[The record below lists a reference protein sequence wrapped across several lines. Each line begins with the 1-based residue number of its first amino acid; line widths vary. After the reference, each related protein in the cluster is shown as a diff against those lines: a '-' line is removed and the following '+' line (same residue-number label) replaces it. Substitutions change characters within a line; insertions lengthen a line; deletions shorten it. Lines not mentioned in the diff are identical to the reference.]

1 MFPSIIITLFFIC
14 QLIYSYNE
22 HTINYY
28 PPTELAIS
36 DEEIVNRAVQEL
48 HNIDAAN
55 DLNECM
61 TCKTRL
67 QVAKFI
73 SLTRPDLVPQIFST
87 WCVESGFDEIQ
98 CHMNYGYPSED
109 YCTMGN
115 DFTKMVSLMNPSGL
129 DCDYFCYYHD
139 KNCGVLP
146 ETPLVDMSRL
156 WPSKPR
162 NYLPPDNSGE
172 TFHVLHI
179 SDINLQPDYKMF
191 AEANCTQSLCCSP
204 HCRNLQDSAPNF
216 NENLEGGYFDSS
228 YSRNHFE
235 KGSYMDITKI
245 KKPTWRPA
253 RQFGEYNCDSP
264 ALLLNSTMQ
273 GIRDLHQNHL
283 SFEFALFTGGTV
295 DHSDRSFMSKTKN
308 IISQDTSY
316 RILKH
321 YLDTV
326 DVIPTFG
333 TRDIF
338 PMNQLPQKN
347 LTENSNSYQWQFDF
361 LADLWSELGWIDHES
376 SKQVRYSQ
384 IGYSLVT
391 SRGLK
396 IICLNS
402 NVWNVKNLYAF
413 WEVLSIDSFGMW
425 KFLIEELIESERIHQ
440 RVWIVAH
447 LPTNHQSLP
456 LPTRVFAQIIERF
469 SPQVI
474 AAIFFGHI
482 QVDTFMIQYGGD
494 GTDTKELESAINH
507 ALIGPSISPYSGV
520 NPAWRYYA
528 IDSKSFSVV
537 NSFTYYT
544 KLDNTFINDGAE
556 PVWEFGYSARDVY
569 DPEQMWPMEWCLNT
583 EWWHHVSEKIK
594 QVPEMDLM
602 YQRLE
607 TRWFSQNELDGNS
620 YCKVTSFTMEAK
632 KQCMLTGDQDDYVEP
647 KQPNDY
653 VPFIHVGSKV
663 EYIDKQVAYPHD
675 EEEESESE
683 EVDEDYQPGKKIGT
697 GENNTNV
704 GQGLNGG
711 GNGESDDDNKVKK
724 TEGFTGNENGEQNYT
739 AANNDGSLS
748 SRIRRKPQGKSLGLK
763 IRNRHRI
770 PIAQL

>member
-1 MFPSIIITLFFIC
+1 MYHQIILLLLLSIHT
-14 QLIYSYNE
+14 YSE
-22 HTINYY
+22 HHVNYY

-36 DEEIVNRAVQEL
+36 DDEIVNRAVNEL

-73 SLTRPDLVPQIFST
+73 ALTRPDLVPQIFST
-87 WCVESGFDEIQ
+87 WCVESGYDEIQ

-115 DFTKMVSLMNPSGL
+115 DFTKVVSLMNPSGL
-129 DCDYFCYYHD
+129 DGDYFCYYHD
-139 KNCGVLP
+139 KNCHILP
-146 ETPLVDMSRL
+146 ETPLVDMSGL
-156 WPSKPR
+156 WPPKPK

-172 TFHVLHI
+172 TFHVLHL

-191 AEANCTQSLCCSP
+191 SEANCTQSLCCSP
-204 HCRNLQDSAPNF
+204 HCRNMVKPAPGIMEENTNLDSGF
-216 NENLEGGYFDSS
+216 YDSS
-228 YSRNHFE
+228 YSKNHFE

-245 KKPTWRPA
+245 RKPTWIPA
-253 RQFGEYNCDSP
+253 RQFGEYTCDTP

-273 GIRDLHQNHL
+273 CIRDLHQNHL

-295 DHSDRSFMSKTKN
+295 DHSDRSFMSKHKN
-308 IISQDTSY
+308 IKSQETSY

-361 LADLWSELGWIDHES
+361 LADLWSELGWIDHDV
-376 SKQVRYSQ
+376 SKQIRYSQ
-384 IGYSLVT
+384 IGYSLIT
-391 SRGLK
+391 TRNLK
-396 IICLNS
+396 IISLNS

-413 WEVLSIDSFGMW
+413 WDVLTIDSYGIW
-425 KFLIEELIESERIHQ
+425 NFLIEELIDCERNHQ
-440 RVWIVAH
+440 RAWIIAH

-456 LPTRVFAQIIERF
+456 LPTKVFAQIIERF
-469 SPQVI
+469 SPKVI
-474 AAIFFGHI
+474 AAIFFGHV
-482 QVDTFMIQYGGD
+482 QVDTFLIQYGGD
-494 GTDTKELESAINH
+494 GTNTKELENAINH
-507 ALIGPSISPYSGV
+507 ALVGPSISPYSGV

-528 IDSKSFSVV
+528 IDSQSFSIV

-544 KLDNTFINDGAE
+544 KLESTFHNDGAE
-556 PVWEFGYSARDVY
+556 PNWEFGYSTRDVY

-594 QVPEMDLM
+594 EVPEMDLL

-607 TRWFSQNELDGNS
+607 TRWFSSARLDEDS
-620 YCKVTSFTMEAK
+620 YCKVTSFTMEAR
-632 KQCMLTGDQDDYVEP
+632 KQCMVTDDQDDYVEP

-653 VPFIHVGSKV
+653 VPFIHVGIDV
-663 EYIDKQVAYPHD
+663 EYIDKQIAYPENENENDFVDDIVVEED
-675 EEEESESE
+675 EEVIPEKNSSL
-683 EVDEDYQPGKKIGT
+683 KI
-697 GENNTNV
+697 
-704 GQGLNGG
+704 
-711 GNGESDDDNKVKK
+711 SD
-724 TEGFTGNENGEQNYT
+724 TIT
-739 AANNDGSLS
+739 
-748 SRIRRKPQGKSLGLK
+748 RITKQQQQPQGKSLGLK
-763 IRNRHRI
+763 IRNRNQV